1 MVRKIRIFPDPI
13 LREVCEEVDI
23 KNPGEEFFSLV
34 EDLIDTMFAYDGLGL
49 SAPQI
54 GVKKRVFVVNMGE
67 LTGKKGEVKVIV
79 NPEIIYHEG
88 EEVREEGCLSFPDLY
103 YEIKRPYL
111 CTLKG
116 YELRGKEFFPVEI
129 TATGLYARVL
139 MHETDH
145 LNGVLFIDYIEPK
158 ERVRVLREWKKRMK
172 SGSYT

>member
-13 LREVCEEVDI
+13 LREVCEDVDVN
-23 KNPGEEFFSLV
+23 NPGEDFPSLI

-67 LTGKKGEVKVIV
+67 LIGKKGEVKVLV
-79 NPEIIYHEG
+79 NPEIVYYEG

-103 YEIKRPYL
+103 YDIKRPYL

-116 YELRGKEFFPVEI
+116 YELKGKELVPVEI

-145 LNGVLFIDYIEPK
+145 LKGILFIDYIDPQ
-158 ERVRVLREWKKRMK
+158 ERVRILREWKKRMR

>member
-67 LTGKKGEVKVIV
+67 LTGKKG
-79 NPEIIYHEG
+79 
-88 EEVREEGCLSFPDLY
+88 S
-103 YEIKRPYL
+103 
-111 CTLKG
+111 
-116 YELRGKEFFPVEI
+116 
-129 TATGLYARVL
+129 
-139 MHETDH
+139 
-145 LNGVLFIDYIEPK
+145 
-158 ERVRVLREWKKRMK
+158 
-172 SGSYT
+172 